1 MSAEVL
7 FSLLLAIGLGI
18 MLSVKRTTGARKVLC
33 IVLGVA
39 LIAVGAYGL
48 VTAGL

>member
-7 FSLLLAIGLGI
+7 FSLILASGLGI
-18 MLSVKRTTGARKVLC
+18 MLSVKRTEGARKVLC
-33 IVLGVA
+33 IVLGVV

-48 VTAGL
+48 MTAGM